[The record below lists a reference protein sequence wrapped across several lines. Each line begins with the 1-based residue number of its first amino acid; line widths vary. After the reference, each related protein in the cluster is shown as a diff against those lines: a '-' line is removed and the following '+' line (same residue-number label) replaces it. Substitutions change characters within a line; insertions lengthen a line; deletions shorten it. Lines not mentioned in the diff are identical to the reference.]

1 MNKEILMGR
10 RDRVTFVLAAAFVLL
25 LFGLQAISFA
35 ATRTVVLN
43 TPGCV

>member
-1 MNKEILMGR
+1 MGKR
-10 RDRVTFVLAAAFVLL
+10 VHVTFVLAAAFLLL

-35 ATRTVVLN
+35 ATKTVVLN